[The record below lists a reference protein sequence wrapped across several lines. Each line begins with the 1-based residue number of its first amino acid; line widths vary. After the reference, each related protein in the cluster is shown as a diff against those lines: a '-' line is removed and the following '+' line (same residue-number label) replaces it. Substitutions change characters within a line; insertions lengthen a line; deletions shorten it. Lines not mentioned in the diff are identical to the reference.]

1 MDYTKAKLTL
11 EDLNK
16 FVKSLKYERP
26 RERAIE
32 IPAGYLLAMPDEEFI
47 AMFKGKTKYHV
58 ICSAESTKKIEE
70 RKKQLL

>member
-1 MDYTKAKLTL
+1 MNHTKAKLTL

-32 IPAGYLLAMPDEEFI
+32 IPAGYLLAIPDKEFI
-47 AMFKGKTKYHV
+47 AMFKSKTEYHV
-58 ICSAESTKKIEE
+58 ICGAESMKKIEE